1 MLFTD
6 LLRITVLLSAG
17 VGSGLIA
24 LAVLVAQREQDST
37 VLIVGGVWWALAVV
51 IGLIVGRRTAAGEA
65 MSRALAGA
73 RTALQ
78 LPAESPTRI
87 AVRRLWPI
95 GLFVLVCGATGM
107 IWPQIAAIAGGWAL
121 LVALAWRK
129 REAAVQAIEDR
140 DGVRFYVEPTS
151 AFKPVKLIRTPGL
164 YRDRPPRRKPPPPP
178 PETEAA

>member
-6 LLRITVLLSAG
+6 LLGLTVLLSAG

-24 LAVLVAQREQDST
+24 LSVLVAQQQQEPT
-37 VLIVGGVWWALAVV
+37 VLIVGGIWWVLAVV
-51 IGLIVGRRTAAGEA
+51 IGLILGRREAAGEA
-65 MSRALAGA
+65 MSRALADA

-95 GLFVLVCGATGM
+95 GLFVIVCGGTGL

-129 REAAVQAIEDR
+129 RESAVQAIEDR
-140 DGVRFYVEPTS
+140 DGVRFYVEPSS
-151 AFKPVKLIRTPGL
+151 AFKPVRLVRTPGL
-164 YRDRPPRRKPPPPP
+164 YRDRAPRRKPPPPP